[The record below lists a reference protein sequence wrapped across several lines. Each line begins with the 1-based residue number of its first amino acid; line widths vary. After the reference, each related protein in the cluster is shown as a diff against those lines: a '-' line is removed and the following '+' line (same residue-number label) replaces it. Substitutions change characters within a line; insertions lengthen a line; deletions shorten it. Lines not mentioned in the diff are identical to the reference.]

1 MSGSMSGSMSG
12 RGPSPRL
19 TRHCSLSG
27 FGILRVHMHA
37 DTKIVGDRMST
48 SVTQQCQGTPVNQQ
62 KFAECR
68 HIKMLCG
75 AASKEQ
81 SGAGK
86 TKANY
91 DERSTGV

>member
-1 MSGSMSGSMSG
+1 MSGSMSG

-68 HIKMLCG
+68 HVKMLCG

>member
-12 RGPSPRL
+12 RGPS
-19 TRHCSLSG
+19 CSLSG

-37 DTKIVGDRMST
+37 DTKVVGDRMST

-68 HIKMLCG
+68 HVKMLCG